1 MSDDTSRAGDDA
13 FPDRDPFGDT
23 GDDTSADRDES
34 IAVPDGPMRTGPD
47 IGPVLEDDDGETR
60 PPGLTRV
67 RRTGQGRRRL
77 VGALALLLGTVG
89 SVLSVVAALSS
100 IVVGFGAGDN
110 VDRLMAP
117 IEANVDRLEVR
128 VDQTDD
134 LIAPSGAAAG
144 SRAELEARVDGL
156 VDLSTAASQA
166 FATVDDHP
174 LYGRLPVNIDELGE
188 SLAAFEQEATTIE
201 TELESA
207 GTSGLTAQNARVM
220 AEGLNTMQSSFSI
233 VEDQIEAA
241 SGSQTSWTRLGS
253 FAGFVLSLWSLWAQT
268 WLARHG
274 WRSVRGLDP

>member
-1 MSDDTSRAGDDA
+1 MSDDTSRAGDDE
-13 FPDRDPFGDT
+13 FPDRDPLGDT

-34 IAVPDGPMRTGPD
+34 IAVPDGPTRTGPD

-77 VGALALLLGTVG
+77 VGALALLLGTIG
-89 SVLSVVAALSS
+89 SVLSVVAALSW

-134 LIAPSGAAAG
+134 LIAPSGATAG
-144 SRAELEARVDGL
+144 GRAELEARVDGL

-174 LYGRLPVNIDELGE
+174 VYGRLPVNIDELGE
-188 SLAAFEQEATTIE
+188 SLAALEQEATTIE
-201 TELESA
+201 TVLASA

-220 AEGLNTMQSSFSI
+220 AEGLNTMQSSFSL

-241 SGSQTSWTRLGS
+241 SASQTSWTRLGS
-253 FAGFVLSLWSLWAQT
+253 LVGFVLSLWSLWAQT

-274 WRSVRGLDP
+274 WRGVRGLDP